1 MEILSLYRG
10 APGARAL
17 GLIAL
22 GLGSSCLTPIAHADP
37 APTIVVPLDFGT
49 NVVTLDYGNTGTFL
63 TGIRGDNIVGN
74 YTIPSLGT
82 TGGLYYNLTSGT
94 WSAMPVETPNGTNY
108 PGSTGSSPYGPSF
121 GNPGG
126 VLRVVGSYLTS
137 ESDPY
142 DLSYLYDAAAAPGQE
157 LTELV
162 YPDSGT
168 LYTIAHSTFGN
179 QVVGNYDT
187 QLDEGHAFIYNIDTG
202 GYTPLDYSELNQP
215 EAVSTT
221 AYGIYGDKIAGGY
234 TEAQLGGGGLGPQ
247 HGYIYDQVTG
257 LFKRYD
263 NPGVGVVATHFEGI
277 TGGGQPGTY
286 NLVAN
291 WVTADLEVH
300 AGIMHLAADGTVTW
314 YEFDMPG
321 ADVVSSNSAYGD
333 KVVGIYTDAD
343 GIHGYVA
350 TIDGI
355 YNPTVNTVPINT
367 DASGPALEGQ
377 EGEDIINSANI
388 TVTGAGGVGIRG
400 ETYGVI
406 TNSATISASG
416 LAGAA
421 VEMHGR
427 FGTLL
432 NSGTL
437 QTTSPEADVLRTDL
451 SAEGTIIVNTGI
463 IDGRLALTAG
473 AGKRFENS
481 GWLGVSGAGVSIE
494 HLFLGTMVN
503 TAAGTYAARITDDGR
518 DRMIVDGAL
527 RLDGTLAVTFQT
539 DTIQKS
545 YALMKAAEL
554 TGAFETIDAG
564 IFAGTADYS
573 GNTVT
578 LNLSAA
584 DLATRLGLT
593 ANQHAVGS
601 VIDGLVNT
609 PGDDPFNALP
619 DALAPLYGLT
629 AGQVPGALDALSGE
643 AYASQ
648 QSVLIGDGFY
658 VRQSILERLRQG
670 SYAGQQG
677 PAAGLGYGSAVL
689 AYGPDDGTPELAAT
703 GPVYNHTFW
712 AQGFGVSADYDGGS
726 DTSAVDATMGGIIA
740 GVDMIVDNWL
750 VGAALGYTQSSSDV
764 DELNSSSDV
773 DSALVALYAATSFGP
788 RNLRFGGSYA
798 FSQVDA
804 SRTIA
809 YPGYSEQAN
818 ADYNAGVGQVF
829 AEVSQAF
836 AAGQV
841 ALEPFAGLAYV
852 HVATDSFT
860 ETGASAG
867 LSADSSASGL
877 GYSSLGI
884 RAATTMQ
891 LASGMALK
899 PHAGLTWQHAFGDVT
914 PEAQMAFISVPSA
927 SFTVAGAPLA
937 RDAALVELGLDLDL
951 TPQASIGVSYLGQYG
966 DDVTVNALQAD
977 LRLSF

>member
-1 MEILSLYRG
+1 MAIFSSYRG
-10 APGARAL
+10 APGARAV
-17 GLIAL
+17 GLLAL
-22 GLGSSCLTPIAHADP
+22 GLGSTCLTPVAHADP
-37 APTIVVPLDFGT
+37 TSFITLDFGT
-49 NVVTLDYGNTGTFL
+49 TGTFL

-74 YTIPSLGT
+74 YTIPENGT
-82 TGGLYYNLTSGT
+82 TGGLYYNLRTGL
-94 WSAMPVETPNGTNY
+94 WSAMPVATPNGANY
-108 PGSTGSSPYGPSF
+108 PGATGSSPYGPSF

-137 ESDPY
+137 ASDPY
-142 DLSYLYDAAAAPGQE
+142 DLSYLYDAAAAPGEE
-157 LTELV
+157 LTTLI

-168 LYTIAHSTFGN
+168 LFTIAHSTFGN
-179 QVVGNYDT
+179 QLVGNYDT
-187 QLDEGHAFIYNIDTG
+187 DLATGNAFIYNIDTQQYVTNNVPG
-202 GYTPLDYSELNQP
+202 
-215 EAVSTT
+215 AVSTT
-221 AYGIYGDKIAGGY
+221 AYGIYGDKIAGGF
-234 TEAQLGGGGLGPQ
+234 TEAEIGGGITPQ
-247 HGYIYDQVTG
+247 HGYIYDQITQQ
-257 LFKRYD
+257 FTQYD
-263 NPGVGVVATHFEGI
+263 HPGVGVIATHFEGI

-286 NLVAN
+286 NLVVN
-291 WVTADLEVH
+291 WVTDDGVVH
-300 AGIMHLAADGTVTW
+300 PGVMHLDALGIPTW
-314 YEFDMPG
+314 YEIDIPG
-321 ADVVSSNSAYGD
+321 NVVSSNSAYGD

-355 YNPTVNTVPINT
+355 YNPTVNTTETTFT
-367 DASGPALEGQ
+367 DSNAAFLDGVK
-377 EGEDIINSANI
+377 GEDIINQANI
-388 TVTGAGGVGIRG
+388 TATGELGVAMRG

-406 TNSATISASG
+406 TNEATVTSSG
-416 LAGAA
+416 VAGAA
-421 VEMHGR
+421 VEMHGKY
-427 FGTLL
+427 GTLL
-432 NSGTL
+432 NYGTL
-437 QTTSPEADVLRTDL
+437 QTSFESDALRTDAT
-451 SAEGTIIVNTGI
+451 SIGTIIVNTGV
-463 IDGRLALTAG
+463 IDGRLAMEMG
-473 AGKRFENS
+473 EGKRFENS
-481 GWLGVSGAGVSIE
+481 GWLGVSGSVPSIT
-494 HLFLGTMVN
+494 HFFQGTMVN
-503 TAAGTYAARITDDGR
+503 TAAGTYAARVMDVGNDF
-518 DRMIVDGAL
+518 MSVNGAL

-545 YALMKAAEL
+545 YALMEAGEI

-573 GNTVT
+573 GNKVT
-578 LNLSAA
+578 LNLSGA

-689 AYGPDDGTPELAAT
+689 AYGPDAAT
-703 GPVYNHTFW
+703 PDLAPAAPVYNHTFW
-712 AQGFGVSADYDGGS
+712 AQGFGVSADYDGS
-726 DTSAVDATMGGIIA
+726 ETSGVDATMGGIIA

-773 DSALVALYAATSFGP
+773 DSALVALYAGTSFGP
-788 RNLRFGGSYA
+788 RNIRFGGSYA
-798 FSQVDA
+798 FSQIDA
-804 SRTIA
+804 TRTIA
-809 YPGYSEQAN
+809 YPGYSEQAS

-829 AEVSQAF
+829 AEISQAF

-867 LSADSSASGL
+867 LSADSTSSGL

-914 PEAQMAFISVPSA
+914 PEAQMAFISVPTA

-937 RDAALVELGLDLDL
+937 RDAALVDLGLDLDL
-951 TPQASIGVSYLGQYG
+951 TPQAAIGVSYLGQFG
-966 DDVTVNALQAD
+966 DDVTVNALQAN
-977 LRLSF
+977 LRLNF

>member
-1 MEILSLYRG
+1 LYRG
-10 APGARAL
+10 APGARAV
-17 GLIAL
+17 GLVAV
-22 GLGSSCLTPIAHADP
+22 GLASSCLTPIAHADP
-37 APTIVVPLDFGT
+37 APTVVVPLDFGT

-74 YTIPSLGT
+74 YTVPDAGT
-82 TGGLYYNLTSGT
+82 TGGLYYNLRTGT
-94 WSAMPVETPNGTNY
+94 WSAMPVETSNGANY
-108 PGSTGSSPYGPSF
+108 PGATGSSPYGPSF

-142 DLSYLYDAAAAPGQE
+142 DLSYLYDGAAAPGEQ

-162 YPDSGT
+162 YPDGSSPT

-187 QLDEGHAFIYNIDTG
+187 QLDEGHAFIYDIDTG
-202 GYTPLDYSELNQP
+202 GYTPLDYYELNQP

-263 NPGVGVVATHFEGI
+263 HPGEGVVATHFEGI
-277 TGGGQPGTY
+277 TGGGQPDTY

-314 YEFDMPG
+314 YEFDMEG
-321 ADVVSSNSAYGD
+321 ADTVSSNSAYGD

-350 TIDGI
+350 TIEGI
-355 YNPTVNTVPINT
+355 YNPTVNTTETTFT
-367 DASGPALEGQ
+367 DTNAAFLDGVK
-377 EGEDIINSANI
+377 GEDIINKANI
-388 TVTGAGGVGIRG
+388 TATGELGVAMRG
-400 ETYGVI
+400 ETYGVLTNEAVI
-406 TNSATISASG
+406 TSTG

-421 VEMHGR
+421 VEMHGKY
-427 FGTLL
+427 GTLL
-432 NSGTL
+432 NYGTL
-437 QTTSPEADVLRTDL
+437 QTSFESDALRTDAT
-451 SAEGTIIVNTGI
+451 SIGTIIVNSGV
-463 IDGRLALTAG
+463 IDGRLAMEMG
-473 AGKRFENS
+473 EGKRFENS
-481 GWLGVSGAGVSIE
+481 GWLGVSGSVPSIT
-494 HLFLGTMVN
+494 HFFQGTMVN
-503 TAAGTYAARITDDGR
+503 TAAGTYAARVMDIGNDF
-518 DRMIVDGAL
+518 MSVNGAL

-545 YALMKAAEL
+545 YALMEAGEI
-554 TGAFETIDAG
+554 TGAFATVDAG

-573 GNTVT
+573 GNKVT
-578 LNLSAA
+578 LNLSGA

-593 ANQHAVGS
+593 ANQHAVGT

-689 AYGPDDGTPELAAT
+689 AYGPDAAT
-703 GPVYNHTFW
+703 PDLAPAAPVYNHTFW
-712 AQGFGVSADYDGGS
+712 AQGFGVSADYDGS
-726 DTSAVDATMGGIIA
+726 DTAAVDATMGGIIA

-773 DSALVALYAATSFGP
+773 DSALVALYAGTSFGP
-788 RNLRFGGSYA
+788 RNIRFGGSYA

-804 SRTIA
+804 TRTIA
-809 YPGYSEQAN
+809 YPGYFEQAN

-829 AEVSQAF
+829 AEISQAF

-867 LSADSSASGL
+867 LSADSTSSGL

-937 RDAALVELGLDLDL
+937 RDAALVDLGLDLDL
-951 TPQASIGVSYLGQYG
+951 TPQARIGMSYLGQFG
-966 DDVTVNALQAD
+966 DDVAVNALQAD